1 VDWYHWTGE
10 YRLFFIGCLL
20 FVVGCFFNG
29 CFVVCCLLSMYSLIF
44 SSSFLKKPSNSLSLA
59 KKKEVPK
66 PKSTTSTFPQPT
78 MPRQNMPQ
86 MNIYKQ
92 PMMPGGM
99 NGGMG
104 GMGGMSNNN
113 NFQQPQNQ
121 YGGMPQ
127 QQYRNMPQ
135 QPQYGFVPQQN
146 NMGMNNNNFQQGG
159 FQQQQQQQQPQQ
171 NSNTNAGFF

>member
-1 VDWYHWTGE
+1 
-10 YRLFFIGCLL
+10 
-20 FVVGCFFNG
+20 
-29 CFVVCCLLSMYSLIF
+29 
-44 SSSFLKKPSNSLSLA
+44 
-59 KKKEVPK
+59 
-66 PKSTTSTFPQPT
+66 

-159 FQQQQQQQQPQQ
+159 FQQQQQQQQQPQQ
-171 NSNTNAGFF
+171 NSNTNAGFFWMEFCQQCNSEINYEEQTSWDVWSFIWCIFDSVSCIQV